1 MNNNYYEQMN
11 KRIVSLFIVKELT
24 QSTADLP
31 AGRQGTTED
40 HREFN
45 FFILCNSV
53 NLCGTLCNK
62 KDQRQSGY
70 LNNWFPAFSQY
81 SPQYILGVLT

>member
-1 MNNNYYEQMN
+1 VLRSTHIAAWNMNNNYYEQLN

-24 QSTADLP
+24 QCTADLP

-45 FFILCNSV
+45 FFTLCNSV

-62 KDQRQSGY
+62 KEIKDNQD
-70 LNNWFPAFSQY
+70 
-81 SPQYILGVLT
+81 I